1 MIFREECIIFV
12 ANFTFKNMSEYLKRI
27 ADQML
32 TDKLESS
39 GAVLIEGPK
48 YCGKTT
54 LAKQQAKSVLSMAD
68 PNTLSQNLAIA
79 RTNISRL
86 LAGETPR
93 LIDEWQIAPQFWDA
107 VRNEVDNREDD
118 GQFMLTGSAV
128 PGKARKDDSGNSI
141 GDEQIFHTG
150 TGRISRL
157 KLRTMSLWESG
168 DSTGDVSLGNLFVN
182 ADKIDGVS
190 HIDLDRLA
198 YLTCRGGWPKA
209 VLKKTVK
216 AALAQAF
223 NYFDSVVSN
232 DIKRV
237 DDIDRDEELAKR
249 IMRSYARNQGS
260 QATAGTIL
268 ADIRNNGDEQM
279 SDGTVYSYI
288 KALKEIFVI
297 EDSVA
302 WNPNLRS
309 KTAIRTS
316 DTRYFI
322 DPSIATAS
330 LGLGPNDLIND
341 METFG
346 LIFETLAVRDLRVYA
361 DALDGK
367 VYHYRDKN
375 NLECDAVV
383 HLRNGSYGLVEIKIG
398 GADLINAGAKSLKDL
413 SDKIDTTRM
422 KKPSFLMVLTG
433 IGDYAYKRPE
443 DSVLVVPVGC
453 LKD

>member
-1 MIFREECIIFV
+1 M
-12 ANFTFKNMSEYLKRI
+12 KEYKRRI

-39 GAVLIEGPK
+39 GAVLVEGPK

-54 LAKQQAKSVLSMAD
+54 LAKQQAGSILSMAD
-68 PNTLSQNLAIA
+68 PDTLSQNLALV

-86 LAGETPR
+86 LAGATPR

-107 VRNEVDNREDD
+107 VRNEVDKREDD
-118 GQFMLTGSAV
+118 GQFILTGSAV
-128 PGKARKDDSGNSI
+128 PPKPKKDSDGNLI
-141 GDEQIFHTG
+141 EEEQIHHSG

-157 KLRTMSLWESG
+157 KLRTMTLWESE
-168 DSTGDVSLGNLFVN
+168 DSTGMVSLGKLFEN
-182 ADKIDGVS
+182 ADSIDGES
-190 HIDLDRLA
+190 HIDLERLA
-198 YLTCRGGWPKA
+198 YLTCRGGWPRA
-209 VLKKTVK
+209 VLKKSEK

-223 NYFDSVVSN
+223 NYFDAVVGN

-237 DDIDRDEELAKR
+237 DDVDRDEELAKR
-249 IMRSYARNQGS
+249 IMRSYARNQAS
-260 QATAGTIL
+260 QATAGTVL
-268 ADIRNNGDEQM
+268 ADIKANGDEQM
-279 SDGTVYSYI
+279 SENTVYSYV

-322 DPSIATAS
+322 DPSIATAA
-330 LGLGPNDLIND
+330 LGMGPKDLIND
-341 METFG
+341 MEIFG

-361 DALDGK
+361 ESLDGK

-375 NLECDAVV
+375 NLEYDAVV
-383 HLRNGSYGLVEIKIG
+383 HLRNGSYGLIEIKIG
-398 GADLINAGAKSLKDL
+398 GTNLINGGATSLKLL
-413 SDKIDTTRM
+413 SDKIDTTKM

-443 DSVLVVPVGC
+443 DGVLVVPIGC
-453 LKD
+453 LKN

>member
-1 MIFREECIIFV
+1 M
-12 ANFTFKNMSEYLKRI
+12 EYKKRI
-27 ADQML
+27 ADQIL
-32 TDKLESS
+32 ADKLEAS

-54 LAKQQAKSVLSMAD
+54 LAKQQASSVLSMAD
-68 PNTLSQNLAIA
+68 PDTLSQNLALA
-79 RTNISRL
+79 KTNITRL
-86 LAGETPR
+86 LAGDTPR

-107 VRNEVDNREDD
+107 VRNEVDKREDD
-118 GQFMLTGSAV
+118 GQFILTGSAV
-128 PGKARKDDSGNSI
+128 PPKTKKDEEGNVI
-141 GDEQIFHTG
+141 EEEKIHHTG

-157 KLRTMSLWESG
+157 KLRTMTLWESEE
-168 DSTGDVSLGNLFVN
+168 STGTVSLGELFNNSESV
-182 ADKIDGVS
+182 DGES
-190 HIDLDRLA
+190 HINLERLA

-209 VLKKTVK
+209 VIKRSEK

-223 NYFDSVVSN
+223 DYYDSVVSN

-237 DDIDRDEELAKR
+237 DDVDRDEELTKR
-249 IMRSYARNQGS
+249 IMRSYARNQAS

-268 ADIRNNGDEQM
+268 ADIKNNGDESL
-279 SDGTVYSYI
+279 SDSTVYSYI

-297 EDSVA
+297 EDSIA

-316 DTRYFI
+316 NTRYFT
-322 DPSIATAS
+322 DPSIATAA

-341 METFG
+341 MNTFG

-361 DALDGK
+361 EALNGK

-383 HLRNGSYGLVEIKIG
+383 HLRNGSYGLIEIKIG
-398 GADLINAGAKSLKDL
+398 GADLINDGADSLKTL
-413 SDKIDTTRM
+413 SDKIDTTKM

-433 IGDYAYKRPE
+433 IGDYAYKRPK
-443 DSVLVVPVGC
+443 DGVLVVPIGC

>member
-1 MIFREECIIFV
+1 M
-12 ANFTFKNMSEYLKRI
+12 KEYKKRI

-32 TDKLESS
+32 ADQLEAS

-54 LAKQQAKSVLSMAD
+54 LAKQQAGSVLSMAD
-68 PNTLSQNLAIA
+68 PDTLSQNLALA

-86 LAGETPR
+86 LVGASPR

-107 VRNEVDNREDD
+107 VRNEVDKREDD
-118 GQFMLTGSAV
+118 GQFILTGSAV
-128 PGKARKDDSGNSI
+128 PPKPKKDAEGNLI
-141 GDEQIFHTG
+141 EEEQIHHSG

-157 KLRTMSLWESG
+157 KLRTMTLWESE
-168 DSTGDVSLGNLFVN
+168 DSTGMVSLGKLFEN
-182 ADKIDGVS
+182 ADSIDGES
-190 HIDLDRLA
+190 HIDLERLA

-209 VLKKTVK
+209 VLKKSEK

-223 NYFDSVVSN
+223 NYFDAVVSN

-237 DDIDRDEELAKR
+237 DDVERDEELAKR
-249 IMRSYARNQGS
+249 IMRSYARNQAS
-260 QATAGTIL
+260 QASAGTIL
-268 ADIRNNGDEQM
+268 ADIKTNGDEQM
-279 SDGTVYSYI
+279 SENTVYSYV

-322 DPSIATAS
+322 DPSIATAA
-330 LGLGPNDLIND
+330 LGMGPKDLIND

-361 DALDGK
+361 ESLDGK

-383 HLRNGSYGLVEIKIG
+383 HLRNGSYGLIEIKIG
-398 GADLINAGAKSLKDL
+398 GADLINGGAASLKSL
-413 SDKIDTTRM
+413 SDKIDTTKM

-443 DSVLVVPVGC
+443 DGVLVAPIGC

>member
-1 MIFREECIIFV
+1 M
-12 ANFTFKNMSEYLKRI
+12 EYKKRI

-32 TDKLESS
+32 AEKLESA

-54 LAKQQAKSVLSMAD
+54 LATQQAGSKLSMAD
-68 PNTLSQNLAIA
+68 PDTLSQNLALA

-86 LAGETPR
+86 LAGATPR
-93 LIDEWQIAPQFWDA
+93 LIDEWQIAPHFWDA
-107 VRNEVDNREDD
+107 VRNEVDKREDD
-118 GQFMLTGSAV
+118 GQFILTGSAV
-128 PGKARKDDSGNSI
+128 PPKPKKDENGNLI
-141 GDEQIFHTG
+141 EEEQIHHTG

-157 KLRTMSLWESG
+157 KLRTMTLWESE
-168 DSTGDVSLGNLFVN
+168 DSTGTVSLGELFEN
-182 ADKIDGVS
+182 AETIDGES

-198 YLTCRGGWPKA
+198 YLTCRGGWPKT
-209 VLKKTVK
+209 VLKKNTK
-216 AALAQAF
+216 AALSQAF
-223 NYFDSVVSN
+223 DYYDSVVSN

-237 DDIDRDEELAKR
+237 DDVDRDEELTMR
-249 IMRSYARNQGS
+249 IMRSYARNQAS

-268 ADIRNNGDEQM
+268 ADIKNYGDEQM
-279 SDGTVYSYI
+279 SENTIYNYI

-297 EDSVA
+297 EDSIA

-322 DPSIATAS
+322 DPSIATAA
-330 LGLGPNDLIND
+330 LGLGPKDLIND
-341 METFG
+341 MNTFG
-346 LIFETLAVRDLRVYA
+346 LIFETLAIRDLRVYA
-361 DALDGK
+361 ESLAGK

-383 HLRNGSYGLVEIKIG
+383 HLRNGSYGLSELKIG
-398 GADLINAGAKSLKDL
+398 GADLIKNGAESLKKL
-413 SDKIDTTRM
+413 SDKIDTTKM

-443 DSVLVVPVGC
+443 DGVLVIPIGC
-453 LKD
+453 LKN

>member
-107 VRNEVDNREDD
+107 VRNEVDNRDDD

-209 VLKKTVK
+209 VLKKTTK

>member
-1 MIFREECIIFV
+1 M
-12 ANFTFKNMSEYLKRI
+12 
-27 ADQML
+27 ADRL
-32 TDKLESS
+32 LAEKLEAF

-54 LAKQQAKSVLSMAD
+54 LASQQAGSILSMAD
-68 PNTLSQNLAIA
+68 TDTLGQNLALA

-107 VRNEVDNREDD
+107 VRNEVDKRNED

-128 PGKARKDDSGNSI
+128 PPKPKKDENGNI
-141 GDEQIFHTG
+141 IEEENIHHTG

-157 KLRTMSLWESG
+157 RLRTMSLWESE
-168 DSTGDVSLGNLFVN
+168 DSTGDVSLEELFINPDTV
-182 ADKIDGVS
+182 DGVS
-190 HIDLDRLA
+190 NIDLDRLA

-209 VLKKTVK
+209 VLKKSEK

-223 NYFDSVVSN
+223 DYYDSVVSN

-237 DDIDRDEELAKR
+237 DDIDRDEELTKR
-249 IMRSYARNQGS
+249 IMRSYARNQGT
-260 QATAGTIL
+260 QATVGTIL
-268 ADIRNNGDEQM
+268 ADIKSNGDERM
-279 SDGTVYSYI
+279 SDSTVYSYI

-297 EDSVA
+297 EDSIA

-322 DPSIATAS
+322 DPSIATAA
-330 LGLGPNDLIND
+330 LGMGPKDLIND

-346 LIFETLAVRDLRVYA
+346 FIFETLAIRDLRVYA

-375 NLECDAVV
+375 NLECDAVI
-383 HLRNGSYGLVEIKIG
+383 HLRNGSYGLVEVKIG
-398 GADLINAGAKSLKDL
+398 GTEPIREGAESLKTL
-413 SDKIDTTRM
+413 SSKIDSTRM
-422 KKPSFLMVLTG
+422 KTPSFMMVLTG
-433 IGDYAYKRPE
+433 IGKFAYKRPE
-443 DSVLVVPVGC
+443 DGVLVVPIGC
-453 LKD
+453 LKP

>member
-1 MIFREECIIFV
+1 M
-12 ANFTFKNMSEYLKRI
+12 KEYKKRI

-32 TDKLESS
+32 TDRLESS
-39 GAVLIEGPK
+39 GAVLVEGPK

-54 LAKQQAKSVLSMAD
+54 LAKQQAGSILSMAD
-68 PNTLSQNLAIA
+68 PDTLSQNLALA

-86 LAGETPR
+86 LAGTTPR
-93 LIDEWQIAPQFWDA
+93 LIDEWQIAPRFWDA
-107 VRNEVDNREDD
+107 VRNEVDKREDD
-118 GQFMLTGSAV
+118 GQFILTGSAV
-128 PGKARKDDSGNSI
+128 PPKPKKDSDGNLI
-141 GDEQIFHTG
+141 EEEQIHHSG
-150 TGRISRL
+150 TGRVSRL
-157 KLRTMSLWESG
+157 KLRTMTLWESE
-168 DSTGDVSLGNLFVN
+168 DSTGMVSLGKLFEN
-182 ADKIDGVS
+182 ADSIDGES
-190 HIDLDRLA
+190 HIDLERLA
-198 YLTCRGGWPKA
+198 YLACRGGWPRA
-209 VLKKTVK
+209 VLKKSEK

-223 NYFDSVVSN
+223 NYFDAVVGN

-237 DDIDRDEELAKR
+237 DDVDRDEELAKR
-249 IMRSYARNQGS
+249 IMRSYARNQAS
-260 QATAGTIL
+260 QATAGTVL
-268 ADIRNNGDEQM
+268 ADIKANGDEQM
-279 SDGTVYSYI
+279 SENTVYSYV

-322 DPSIATAS
+322 DPSIATAA
-330 LGLGPNDLIND
+330 LGMGPKDLIND

-361 DALDGK
+361 ESLDGK

-383 HLRNGSYGLVEIKIG
+383 HLRNGSYGLIEIKIG
-398 GADLINAGAKSLKDL
+398 GTNLINGGATSLKLL
-413 SDKIDTTRM
+413 SDKIDTTKM

-443 DSVLVVPVGC
+443 DGVLVVPIGC
-453 LKD
+453 LKN

>member
-1 MIFREECIIFV
+1 M
-12 ANFTFKNMSEYLKRI
+12 KYKKRI
-27 ADQML
+27 ADQIL
-32 TDKLESS
+32 ADKLESS

-54 LAKQQAKSVLSMAD
+54 LAKQQAGSVLSMAD
-68 PNTLSQNLAIA
+68 PDTLAQNLALV

-86 LAGETPR
+86 LVGKTPR

-107 VRNEVDNREDD
+107 IRNEVDNRDDD

-128 PGKARKDDSGNSI
+128 PPKPKKDENGNLI
-141 GDEQIFHTG
+141 EEEQIHHTG

-157 KLRTMSLWESG
+157 KLRTMTLWESE
-168 DSTGDVSLGNLFVN
+168 DSTGMVSLGELFKNSDYV
-182 ADKIDGVS
+182 DGES
-190 HIDLDRLA
+190 HIDLERLA

-209 VLKKTVK
+209 VLRKSEK

-223 NYFDSVVSN
+223 DYFDSVVST

-237 DDIDRDEELAKR
+237 DDVERDEEMAKR
-249 IMRSYARNQGS
+249 IMRSYARNQAS

-268 ADIRNNGDEQM
+268 ADIKNNGDELL
-279 SDGTVYSYI
+279 SDSTVYSYI

-316 DTRYFI
+316 DTRYFT
-322 DPSIATAS
+322 DPSIATAA

-341 METFG
+341 LNTFG

-361 DALDGK
+361 ESLNGK

-383 HLRNGSYGLVEIKIG
+383 HLRNGSYGLIEIKIG
-398 GADLINAGAKSLKDL
+398 GSELVNDGAESLKTL
-413 SDKIDTTRM
+413 SDKIDTTKM

-433 IGDYAYKRPE
+433 IGEYAYKRPE
-443 DSVLVVPVGC
+443 DGVLVVPIGC

>member
-1 MIFREECIIFV
+1 M
-12 ANFTFKNMSEYLKRI
+12 EYKKRI
-27 ADQML
+27 ADQIL
-32 TDKLESS
+32 TDKLDSS
-39 GAVLIEGPK
+39 GAVLVEGPK

-54 LAKQQAKSVLSMAD
+54 LAKQQAGSVLSMAD
-68 PNTLSQNLAIA
+68 PDTLSQNLALA
-79 RTNISRL
+79 KTNISRL
-86 LAGETPR
+86 LAGATPR

-107 VRNEVDNREDD
+107 VRNEVDKREDD
-118 GQFMLTGSAV
+118 GQFILTGSAV
-128 PGKARKDDSGNSI
+128 PPKPKKDENGKLI
-141 GDEQIFHTG
+141 EEEQIHHTG

-157 KLRTMSLWESG
+157 LLRTMTLWESE
-168 DSTGDVSLGNLFVN
+168 DSTGMVSLGKLFEN
-182 ADKIDGVS
+182 AEKIDGVS

-209 VLKKTVK
+209 VLKRSEK

-223 NYFDSVVSN
+223 NYYDSVVSN

-237 DDIDRDEELAKR
+237 DDVDRDEELAKR
-249 IMRSYARNQGS
+249 IMRSYARNQAS

-268 ADIRNNGDEQM
+268 ADIKANGDEQM
-279 SDGTVYSYI
+279 SENTVYDYI

-322 DPSIATAS
+322 DPSIATAA
-330 LGLGPNDLIND
+330 LGLGPKDLIND

-361 DALDGK
+361 EALDGK

-375 NLECDAVV
+375 KLECDAVV
-383 HLRNGSYGLVEIKIG
+383 HLRNGSYGLIEIKIG
-398 GADLINAGAKSLKDL
+398 GTELIKDGAASLKTL
-413 SDKIDTTRM
+413 ADKIDTTKM
-422 KKPSFLMVLTG
+422 KNPSFLMVLTG
-433 IGDYAYKRPE
+433 IGNYAYKRPE
-443 DSVLVVPVGC
+443 DGVLVVPIGC
-453 LKD
+453 LKP

>member
-1 MIFREECIIFV
+1 M
-12 ANFTFKNMSEYLKRI
+12 KYKKRI
-27 ADQML
+27 ADQIL
-32 TDKLESS
+32 ADKLESS

-54 LAKQQAKSVLSMAD
+54 LAKQQAGSVLSMAD
-68 PNTLSQNLAIA
+68 PDTLAQNLALA

-86 LAGETPR
+86 LVGKTPR

-107 VRNEVDNREDD
+107 IRNEVDNRDDD

-128 PGKARKDDSGNSI
+128 PPKPKKDENGNLI
-141 GDEQIFHTG
+141 EEEQIHHTG

-157 KLRTMSLWESG
+157 KLRTMTLWESE
-168 DSTGDVSLGNLFVN
+168 DSTGMVSLGELFKNSDYV
-182 ADKIDGVS
+182 DGES
-190 HIDLDRLA
+190 HIDLERLA

-209 VLKKTVK
+209 VLRKSEK

-223 NYFDSVVSN
+223 DYYDSVVST

-237 DDIDRDEELAKR
+237 DDVERDEEMAKR
-249 IMRSYARNQGS
+249 IMRSYARNQAS

-268 ADIRNNGDEQM
+268 ADIKNNGDELL
-279 SDGTVYSYI
+279 SDSTVYSYI

-316 DTRYFI
+316 DTRYFT
-322 DPSIATAS
+322 DPSIATAA

-341 METFG
+341 LNTFG

-361 DALDGK
+361 ESLNGK

-383 HLRNGSYGLVEIKIG
+383 HLRNGSYGLIEIKIG
-398 GADLINAGAKSLKDL
+398 GSELVNDGAESLKTL
-413 SDKIDTTRM
+413 SDKIDTTKM

-433 IGDYAYKRPE
+433 IGEYAYKRPE
-443 DSVLVVPVGC
+443 DGVLVVPIGC

>member
-1 MIFREECIIFV
+1 M
-12 ANFTFKNMSEYLKRI
+12 KEYKRRI

-39 GAVLIEGPK
+39 GAVLVEGPK

-54 LAKQQAKSVLSMAD
+54 LAKQQAGSILSMAD
-68 PNTLSQNLAIA
+68 PDTLSQNLALV

-86 LAGETPR
+86 LAGATPR

-107 VRNEVDNREDD
+107 VRNEVDKREDD
-118 GQFMLTGSAV
+118 GQFILTGSAV
-128 PGKARKDDSGNSI
+128 PPKPKKDSDGNLI
-141 GDEQIFHTG
+141 EEEQIHHSG

-157 KLRTMSLWESG
+157 KLRTMTLWESE
-168 DSTGDVSLGNLFVN
+168 DSTGMVSLGKLFEN
-182 ADKIDGVS
+182 ADSIDGES
-190 HIDLDRLA
+190 HIDLERLA
-198 YLTCRGGWPKA
+198 YLTCRGGWPRA
-209 VLKKTVK
+209 VLKKSEK

-223 NYFDSVVSN
+223 NYFDAVVGN

-237 DDIDRDEELAKR
+237 DDVDRDEELAKR
-249 IMRSYARNQGS
+249 IMRSYARNQAS

-268 ADIRNNGDEQM
+268 ADIKANGDEQM
-279 SDGTVYSYI
+279 SENTVYSYV

-322 DPSIATAS
+322 DPSIATAA
-330 LGLGPNDLIND
+330 LGMGPKDLIND
-341 METFG
+341 MGTFG

-361 DALDGK
+361 ESLDGK

-383 HLRNGSYGLVEIKIG
+383 HLRNGSYGLIEIKIG
-398 GADLINAGAKSLKDL
+398 GTNLINGGATSLKLL
-413 SDKIDTTRM
+413 SDKIDTTKM
-422 KKPSFLMVLTG
+422 KMPSFLMVLTG

-443 DSVLVVPVGC
+443 DGVLVVPIGC
-453 LKD
+453 LKN

>member
-1 MIFREECIIFV
+1 M
-12 ANFTFKNMSEYLKRI
+12 
-27 ADQML
+27 ADRL
-32 TDKLESS
+32 LAEKLEAF

-54 LAKQQAKSVLSMAD
+54 LASQQARSILSMAD
-68 PNTLSQNLAIA
+68 TDTLGQNLALA

-107 VRNEVDNREDD
+107 VRNEVDKRNED

-128 PGKARKDDSGNSI
+128 PPKPKKDESGNI
-141 GDEQIFHTG
+141 IEEENIHHTG

-157 KLRTMSLWESG
+157 RLRTMSLWESE
-168 DSTGDVSLGNLFVN
+168 DSTGDVSLEELFINPDTV
-182 ADKIDGVS
+182 DGVS
-190 HIDLDRLA
+190 DIDLDRLA

-209 VLKKTVK
+209 VLKKSEK

-223 NYFDSVVSN
+223 DYYDSVVSN

-237 DDIDRDEELAKR
+237 DDIDRDEELTKR
-249 IMRSYARNQGS
+249 IMRSYARNQGT
-260 QATAGTIL
+260 QATVGTIL
-268 ADIRNNGDEQM
+268 ADIKSNGDERM
-279 SDGTVYSYI
+279 SDSTVYSYI

-297 EDSVA
+297 EDSIA

-322 DPSIATAS
+322 DPSIATAA
-330 LGLGPNDLIND
+330 LGMGPKDLIND

-346 LIFETLAVRDLRVYA
+346 FIFETLAIRDLRVYA

-375 NLECDAVV
+375 NLECDAVI
-383 HLRNGSYGLVEIKIG
+383 HLRNGSYGLVEVKIG
-398 GADLINAGAKSLKDL
+398 GTEPIREGAESLKTL
-413 SDKIDTTRM
+413 SSKIDSTRM
-422 KKPSFLMVLTG
+422 KTPSFMMVLTG
-433 IGDYAYKRPE
+433 IGNFAYKRPE
-443 DSVLVVPVGC
+443 DGVLVVPIGC
-453 LKD
+453 LKP

>member
-1 MIFREECIIFV
+1 M
-12 ANFTFKNMSEYLKRI
+12 EYKKRI
-27 ADQML
+27 ADQIL
-32 TDKLESS
+32 TDKLDSS
-39 GAVLIEGPK
+39 GAVLVEGPK
-48 YCGKTT
+48 FCGKTT
-54 LAKQQAKSVLSMAD
+54 LAKQQAGSVLSMAD
-68 PNTLSQNLAIA
+68 PDTLSQNLALA
-79 RTNISRL
+79 KTNISRL
-86 LAGETPR
+86 LAGATPR

-107 VRNEVDNREDD
+107 VRNEVDKREDD
-118 GQFMLTGSAV
+118 GQFILTGSAV
-128 PGKARKDDSGNSI
+128 PPKAKKDENGKLIEED
-141 GDEQIFHTG
+141 QIHHTG

-157 KLRTMSLWESG
+157 KLRTMTLWESE
-168 DSTGDVSLGNLFVN
+168 DSTGTVSLGKLFEN
-182 ADKIDGVS
+182 AEKIDGVS

-209 VLKKTVK
+209 VLKKSEK

-223 NYFDSVVSN
+223 NYYDSVVSN

-237 DDIDRDEELAKR
+237 DDVDRDEELAKR
-249 IMRSYARNQGS
+249 IMRSYARNQAS

-268 ADIRNNGDEQM
+268 ADIKANGDEQM
-279 SDGTVYSYI
+279 SENTVYDYI

-322 DPSIATAS
+322 DPSIATAA
-330 LGLGPNDLIND
+330 LGLGPKDLIND

-361 DALDGK
+361 EALDGK

-375 NLECDAVV
+375 KLECDAVV
-383 HLRNGSYGLVEIKIG
+383 HLRNGSYGLIEVKIG
-398 GADLINAGAKSLKDL
+398 GAELIKEGAASLKTL
-413 SDKIDTTRM
+413 ADKIDTTKM

-443 DSVLVVPVGC
+443 DGVLVVPIGC

>member
-1 MIFREECIIFV
+1 M
-12 ANFTFKNMSEYLKRI
+12 EYKKRI
-27 ADQML
+27 ADQIL
-32 TDKLESS
+32 TDKLDSS
-39 GAVLIEGPK
+39 GAVLVEGPK
-48 YCGKTT
+48 FCGKTT
-54 LAKQQAKSVLSMAD
+54 LAKQQAGSVLSMAD
-68 PNTLSQNLAIA
+68 PDTLSQNLALSK
-79 RTNISRL
+79 TNISRL
-86 LAGETPR
+86 LAGVTPR

-107 VRNEVDNREDD
+107 VRNEVDKREDD
-118 GQFMLTGSAV
+118 GQFILTGSAV
-128 PGKARKDDSGNSI
+128 PPKPKKDENGKLI
-141 GDEQIFHTG
+141 EEEQIHHTG

-157 KLRTMSLWESG
+157 KLRTMTLWESE
-168 DSTGDVSLGNLFVN
+168 DSTGMVSLGKLFEN
-182 ADKIDGVS
+182 TEKIDGES

-209 VLKKTVK
+209 VLKKSEK

-223 NYFDSVVSN
+223 NYYDSVVSN

-237 DDIDRDEELAKR
+237 DDVDRDEELAKR
-249 IMRSYARNQGS
+249 IMRSYARNQAS

-268 ADIRNNGDEQM
+268 ADIKANGDEQM
-279 SDGTVYSYI
+279 SENTVYDYI

-330 LGLGPNDLIND
+330 LGLGPKDLIND

-361 DALDGK
+361 EALDGK

-375 NLECDAVV
+375 KLECDAVV
-383 HLRNGSYGLVEIKIG
+383 HLRNGSYGLIEIKIG
-398 GADLINAGAKSLKDL
+398 GAELIKDGAASLKTL
-413 SDKIDTTRM
+413 ADKIDTTKM

-433 IGDYAYKRPE
+433 IGEYAYKRPE
-443 DSVLVVPVGC
+443 DGVLVVPIGC

>member
-1 MIFREECIIFV
+1 ME
-12 ANFTFKNMSEYLKRI
+12 NKYKKRI

-32 TDKLESS
+32 ADQLDAS
-39 GAVLIEGPK
+39 GAVLVEGPK
-48 YCGKTT
+48 FCGKTT
-54 LAKQQAKSVLSMAD
+54 LAKQQAGSVLSMAD
-68 PNTLSQNLAIA
+68 PDTLNQNLALA
-79 RTNISRL
+79 KTNISRL
-86 LAGETPR
+86 LAGDTPR

-107 VRNEVDNREDD
+107 VRNEVDKRQED
-118 GQFMLTGSAV
+118 GQFILTGSAV
-128 PGKARKDDSGNSI
+128 PPKPKKNGNPI
-141 GDEQIFHTG
+141 EAEQIHHTG
-150 TGRISRL
+150 TGRIARL
-157 KLRTMSLWESG
+157 KLRTMTLWESE
-168 DSTGDVSLGNLFVN
+168 DSTGMVSLGNLFEN
-182 ADKIDGVS
+182 PEKIDGES

-209 VLKKTVK
+209 VLKRSEK

-223 NYFDSVVSN
+223 NYYDSVVSN

-237 DDIDRDEELAKR
+237 DDVERDEELAKR
-249 IMRSYARNQGS
+249 IMRSYARNQAS

-268 ADIRNNGDEQM
+268 ADIKNNGDEQM
-279 SDGTVYSYI
+279 SENTVYNYV

-297 EDSVA
+297 EDSIA

-322 DPSIATAS
+322 DPSIATAA
-330 LGLGPNDLIND
+330 LGLGPKDLIND
-341 METFG
+341 MNTFG

-361 DALDGK
+361 ESLGGK

-383 HLRNGSYGLVEIKIG
+383 HLRNGSYGLIEIKIG
-398 GADLINAGAKSLKDL
+398 GADLIEGGADSLKTL
-413 SDKIDTTRM
+413 SDKIDMTKM

-433 IGDYAYKRPE
+433 IGDYAYKRPK
-443 DSVLVVPVGC
+443 DGVLVVPIGC
-453 LKD
+453 LKP

>member
-1 MIFREECIIFV
+1 M
-12 ANFTFKNMSEYLKRI
+12 KYKKRI
-27 ADQML
+27 ADQIL
-32 TDKLESS
+32 ADKLESS

-54 LAKQQAKSVLSMAD
+54 LAKQQAGSVLSMAD
-68 PNTLSQNLAIA
+68 PDTLAQNLALA

-86 LAGETPR
+86 LVGKTPR

-107 VRNEVDNREDD
+107 VRNEVDNRDDD

-128 PGKARKDDSGNSI
+128 PPKPKKDENGNLI
-141 GDEQIFHTG
+141 EEEQIHHTG

-157 KLRTMSLWESG
+157 KLRTMTLWESE
-168 DSTGDVSLGNLFVN
+168 DSTGMVSLGELFKNSDYV
-182 ADKIDGVS
+182 DGES
-190 HIDLDRLA
+190 HIDLERLA

-209 VLKKTVK
+209 VLRKSEK

-223 NYFDSVVSN
+223 DYFDSVVST

-237 DDIDRDEELAKR
+237 DDVERDEEMAKR
-249 IMRSYARNQGS
+249 IMRSYARNQAS

-268 ADIRNNGDEQM
+268 ADIKNNGDELL
-279 SDGTVYSYI
+279 SDSTVYSYI

-316 DTRYFI
+316 DTRYFT
-322 DPSIATAS
+322 DPSIATAA

-341 METFG
+341 LNTLG

-361 DALDGK
+361 ESLNGK

-383 HLRNGSYGLVEIKIG
+383 HLRNGSYGLIEIKLG
-398 GADLINAGAKSLKDL
+398 GADLINDGAESLKTL
-413 SDKIDTTRM
+413 SDKIDTTKM

-433 IGDYAYKRPE
+433 IGDYAYKRPK
-443 DSVLVVPVGC
+443 DGVLVVPIGC
-453 LKD
+453 LRD

>member
-107 VRNEVDNREDD
+107 VRNEVDNRYDD

-209 VLKKTVK
+209 VLKKTTK

-361 DALDGK
+361 DALDGM

-443 DSVLVVPVGC
+443 DGVLVVPVGC

>member
-1 MIFREECIIFV
+1 ME
-12 ANFTFKNMSEYLKRI
+12 NKYKKRI

-32 TDKLESS
+32 ADQLEAS
-39 GAVLIEGPK
+39 GAVLVEGPK
-48 YCGKTT
+48 FCGKTT
-54 LAKQQAKSVLSMAD
+54 LAKQQAGSVLSMAD
-68 PNTLSQNLAIA
+68 PDTLNQNLALA
-79 RTNISRL
+79 KTNISRL
-86 LAGETPR
+86 LAGDTPR
-93 LIDEWQIAPQFWDA
+93 LIDEWQIAPKFWDA
-107 VRNEVDNREDD
+107 VRNEVDKRQED
-118 GQFMLTGSAV
+118 GQFILTGSAV
-128 PGKARKDDSGNSI
+128 PPKPKKNGNPI
-141 GDEQIFHTG
+141 EAEQIHHTG
-150 TGRISRL
+150 TGRIARL
-157 KLRTMSLWESG
+157 KLRTMTLWESE
-168 DSTGDVSLGNLFVN
+168 DSTGMVSLGNLFEN
-182 ADKIDGVS
+182 PEKIDGES

-209 VLKKTVK
+209 VLKRSEK

-223 NYFDSVVSN
+223 NYYDSVVSN

-237 DDIDRDEELAKR
+237 DDVERDEELAKR
-249 IMRSYARNQGS
+249 IMRSYARNQAS

-268 ADIRNNGDEQM
+268 ADVKNNGDEQM
-279 SDGTVYSYI
+279 SENTVYNYV

-297 EDSVA
+297 EDSIA

-322 DPSIATAS
+322 DPSIATAA
-330 LGLGPNDLIND
+330 LGLGPKDLIND
-341 METFG
+341 MNTFG

-361 DALDGK
+361 ESLGGK

-383 HLRNGSYGLVEIKIG
+383 HLRNGSYGLIEIKIG
-398 GADLINAGAKSLKDL
+398 GADLIEGGADSLKTL
-413 SDKIDTTRM
+413 SDKIDTTKM

-443 DSVLVVPVGC
+443 DGVLVVPIGC
-453 LKD
+453 LKP

>member
-1 MIFREECIIFV
+1 MNGYKNRV
-12 ANFTFKNMSEYLKRI
+12 ADRLLAE
-27 ADQML
+27 
-32 TDKLESS
+32 KLEAF

-54 LAKQQAKSVLSMAD
+54 LASQQAGSILSMAD
-68 PNTLSQNLAIA
+68 TDTLGQNLALA

-93 LIDEWQIAPQFWDA
+93 LSDEWQIAPQFWDA
-107 VRNEVDNREDD
+107 VRNEVDKRNED

-128 PGKARKDDSGNSI
+128 PPKPKKDENGNI
-141 GDEQIFHTG
+141 IEEENIHHTG

-157 KLRTMSLWESG
+157 RLRTMSLWESE
-168 DSTGDVSLGNLFVN
+168 DSTGDVSLEELFINPDTV
-182 ADKIDGVS
+182 DGVS
-190 HIDLDRLA
+190 DIDLDRLA

-209 VLKKTVK
+209 VLKKSEK

-223 NYFDSVVSN
+223 DYYDSVVSN

-237 DDIDRDEELAKR
+237 DDIDRDEELTKR
-249 IMRSYARNQGS
+249 IMRSYARNQGT
-260 QATAGTIL
+260 QATVGTIL
-268 ADIRNNGDEQM
+268 ADIKSNGDERM
-279 SDGTVYSYI
+279 SDSTVYSYI

-297 EDSVA
+297 EDSIA

-322 DPSIATAS
+322 DPSIATAA
-330 LGLGPNDLIND
+330 LGMGPKDLIND

-346 LIFETLAVRDLRVYA
+346 FIFETLAIRDLRVYA

-375 NLECDAVV
+375 NLECDAVI
-383 HLRNGSYGLVEIKIG
+383 HLRNGSYGLVEVKIG
-398 GADLINAGAKSLKDL
+398 GAELIKEGAESLKTL
-413 SDKIDTTRM
+413 SSKIDSTRM
-422 KKPSFLMVLTG
+422 KTPSFMMVLTG
-433 IGDYAYKRPE
+433 IGNFAYKRPE
-443 DSVLVVPVGC
+443 DGVLVVPIGC
-453 LKD
+453 LKP

>member
-1 MIFREECIIFV
+1 M
-12 ANFTFKNMSEYLKRI
+12 EYKKRI

-32 TDKLESS
+32 ADQLEAS
-39 GAVLIEGPK
+39 GAVLVEGPK

-54 LAKQQAKSVLSMAD
+54 LAKQQAGSVLSMAD
-68 PNTLSQNLAIA
+68 PDTLGQNLALA
-79 RTNISRL
+79 KTNISRL
-86 LAGETPR
+86 LAGNTPR

-107 VRNEVDNREDD
+107 VRNEVDKREDD
-118 GQFMLTGSAV
+118 GQFILTGSAV
-128 PGKARKDDSGNSI
+128 PPKPKKDEKGNLI
-141 GDEQIFHTG
+141 EEEKIHHTG
-150 TGRISRL
+150 TGRMSRL
-157 KLRTMSLWESG
+157 KLRTMTLWESE
-168 DSTGDVSLGNLFVN
+168 DSTGTVSLGQLFENSEEV
-182 ADKIDGVS
+182 DGES
-190 HIDLDRLA
+190 HINLDRLA

-209 VLKKTVK
+209 VLKKSEK

-223 NYFDSVVSN
+223 NYYDSVVSN

-237 DDIDRDEELAKR
+237 DDVERDEELAKR
-249 IMRSYARNQGS
+249 IMRSYARNQAS

-268 ADIRNNGDEQM
+268 ADIKANGDDQM
-279 SDGTVYSYI
+279 SENTVYSYL
-288 KALKEIFVI
+288 KALREIFVI
-297 EDSVA
+297 EDSIA

-322 DPSIATAS
+322 DPSIATAA
-330 LGLGPNDLIND
+330 LGLGPKDLIND

-361 DALDGK
+361 ESLDGK

-398 GADLINAGAKSLKDL
+398 GASLIKDGAESLKML

-422 KKPSFLMVLTG
+422 KKPSFLMVMTG

-443 DSVLVVPVGC
+443 DGVLVVPIGC
-453 LKD
+453 LRN

>member
-1 MIFREECIIFV
+1 MCIFAPE
-12 ANFTFKNMSEYLKRI
+12 NNKTMKEYKHRI
-27 ADQML
+27 ADVL
-32 TDKLESS
+32 LRKKLEGI

-48 YCGKTT
+48 WCGKTT
-54 LAKQQAKSVLSMAD
+54 TAEQQAKSVVYMD
-68 PNTLSQNLAIA
+68 DIEEGTNWQELASI
-79 RTNISRL
+79 NPKGVL
-86 LAGETPR
+86 KGDTPR
-93 LIDEWQIAPQFWDA
+93 LIDEWQTAPRIWDA
-107 VRNEVDNREDD
+107 VRFEVDHRGED
-118 GQFMLTGSAV
+118 GQFILTGSAV
-128 PGKARKDDSGNSI
+128 PIENDKMKHS
-141 GDEQIFHTG
+141 G
-150 TGRISRL
+150 TGRIAWLTMRP
-157 KLRTMSLWESG
+157 MSLWESG
-168 DSTGDVSLGNLFVN
+168 ESNGSISLKELFN
-182 ADKIDGVS
+182 SPKQIFAENSRALEDI
-190 HIDLDRLA
+190 A

-443 DSVLVVPVGC
+443 DGVLVVPVGC

>member
-1 MIFREECIIFV
+1 M
-12 ANFTFKNMSEYLKRI
+12 
-27 ADQML
+27 ADRL
-32 TDKLESS
+32 LAEKLEAF

-54 LAKQQAKSVLSMAD
+54 LATQQARSILSMAD
-68 PNTLSQNLAIA
+68 TDTLGQNLALA

-107 VRNEVDNREDD
+107 VRNEVDKRNED

-128 PGKARKDDSGNSI
+128 PPKPKKDESGNI
-141 GDEQIFHTG
+141 IEEENIHHTG

-157 KLRTMSLWESG
+157 RLRTMSLWESE
-168 DSTGDVSLGNLFVN
+168 DSTGDVSLEELFINPDTV
-182 ADKIDGVS
+182 DGVS
-190 HIDLDRLA
+190 DIDLDRLA

-209 VLKKTVK
+209 VLKKSEK

-223 NYFDSVVSN
+223 DYYDSVVSN

-237 DDIDRDEELAKR
+237 DDIDRDEELTKR
-249 IMRSYARNQGS
+249 IMRSYARNQGT
-260 QATAGTIL
+260 QATVGTIL
-268 ADIRNNGDEQM
+268 ADIKSNGDERM
-279 SDGTVYSYI
+279 SDSTVYSYI

-297 EDSVA
+297 EDSIA

-322 DPSIATAS
+322 DPSIATAA
-330 LGLGPNDLIND
+330 LGMGPKDLIND

-346 LIFETLAVRDLRVYA
+346 FIFETLAIRDLRVYA

-375 NLECDAVV
+375 NLECDAVI
-383 HLRNGSYGLVEIKIG
+383 HLRNGSYGLVEVKIG
-398 GADLINAGAKSLKDL
+398 GTEPIREGAESLKTL
-413 SDKIDTTRM
+413 SSKIDSTRM
-422 KKPSFLMVLTG
+422 KTPSFMMVLTG
-433 IGDYAYKRPE
+433 IGNFAYKRPE
-443 DSVLVVPVGC
+443 DGVLVVPIGC
-453 LKD
+453 LRP

>member
-1 MIFREECIIFV
+1 M
-12 ANFTFKNMSEYLKRI
+12 EYKKRI
-27 ADQML
+27 ADQIL
-32 TDKLESS
+32 TDKLETS
-39 GAVLIEGPK
+39 GAVLVEGPK

-54 LAKQQAKSVLSMAD
+54 LAAQQAGSILSMAD
-68 PNTLSQNLAIA
+68 PDTLSQNLALA

-86 LAGETPR
+86 LIGDTPR

-107 VRNEVDNREDD
+107 VRNEVDKRQED
-118 GQFMLTGSAV
+118 GQFILTGSTV
-128 PGKARKDDSGNSI
+128 PPKPKKDVNGKLI
-141 GDEQIFHTG
+141 EEEQIHHTG

-157 KLRTMSLWESG
+157 KLRTMTLWESE
-168 DSTGDVSLGNLFVN
+168 DSTGMVSLEGLFEN
-182 ADKIDGVS
+182 AETIDGES

-209 VLKKTVK
+209 TLKKSVK

-223 NYFDSVVSN
+223 DYYDSVVSN

-237 DDIDRDEELAKR
+237 DDVDRDEELTKR
-249 IMRSYARNQGS
+249 IMRSYARNQAS

-268 ADIRNNGDEQM
+268 ADIKNNGDDQM
-279 SDGTVYSYI
+279 SENTVYNYI

-322 DPSIATAS
+322 DPSIATAA
-330 LGLGPNDLIND
+330 LGLGPKDLIND
-341 METFG
+341 MNTFG
-346 LIFETLAVRDLRVYA
+346 LIFETLAIRDLRVYA
-361 DALDGK
+361 ESIDGK

-383 HLRNGSYGLVEIKIG
+383 HLRNGYYGLIEIKIG
-398 GADLINAGAKSLKDL
+398 GANLINEGANSLKTL
-413 SDKIDTTRM
+413 SDKIDTTKM

-443 DSVLVVPVGC
+443 DGVLVVPIGC
-453 LKD
+453 LKN

>member
-1 MIFREECIIFV
+1 M
-12 ANFTFKNMSEYLKRI
+12 
-27 ADQML
+27 ADRL
-32 TDKLESS
+32 LAEKLEAF

-54 LAKQQAKSVLSMAD
+54 LATQQARSILSMAD
-68 PNTLSQNLAIA
+68 TDTLGQNLALA

-107 VRNEVDNREDD
+107 VRNEVDKRNED

-128 PGKARKDDSGNSI
+128 PPKPKKEESGNI
-141 GDEQIFHTG
+141 IEEENIHHTG

-157 KLRTMSLWESG
+157 RLRTMSLWESE
-168 DSTGDVSLGNLFVN
+168 DSTGDVSLEELFINPDTV
-182 ADKIDGVS
+182 DGVS
-190 HIDLDRLA
+190 DIDLDRLA

-209 VLKKTVK
+209 VLKKSEK

-223 NYFDSVVSN
+223 DYYDSVVSN

-237 DDIDRDEELAKR
+237 DDIDRDEELTKR
-249 IMRSYARNQGS
+249 IMRSYARNQGT
-260 QATAGTIL
+260 QATVGTIL
-268 ADIRNNGDEQM
+268 ADIKSNGDERM
-279 SDGTVYSYI
+279 SDSTVYSYI

-297 EDSVA
+297 EDSIA

-322 DPSIATAS
+322 DPSIATAA
-330 LGLGPNDLIND
+330 LGMGPKDLIND

-346 LIFETLAVRDLRVYA
+346 FIFETLAIRDLRVYA

-375 NLECDAVV
+375 NLECDAVI
-383 HLRNGSYGLVEIKIG
+383 HLRNGSYGLVEVKIG
-398 GADLINAGAKSLKDL
+398 GTEPIREGAESLKTL
-413 SDKIDTTRM
+413 SSKIDSTRM
-422 KKPSFLMVLTG
+422 KTPSFMMVLTG
-433 IGDYAYKRPE
+433 IGNFAYKRPE
-443 DSVLVVPVGC
+443 DGVLVVPIGC
-453 LKD
+453 LKP

>member
-1 MIFREECIIFV
+1 M
-12 ANFTFKNMSEYLKRI
+12 KEYKRRI

-39 GAVLIEGPK
+39 GAVLVEGPK

-54 LAKQQAKSVLSMAD
+54 LAKQQAGSILSMAD
-68 PNTLSQNLAIA
+68 PDTLSQNLALV

-86 LAGETPR
+86 LAGATPR

-107 VRNEVDNREDD
+107 VRNEVDKREDD
-118 GQFMLTGSAV
+118 GQFILTGSAV
-128 PGKARKDDSGNSI
+128 PPKPKKDSDGNLI
-141 GDEQIFHTG
+141 EEEQIHHSG

-157 KLRTMSLWESG
+157 KLRTMTLWESE
-168 DSTGDVSLGNLFVN
+168 DSTGMVSLGKLFEN
-182 ADKIDGVS
+182 ADSIDGES
-190 HIDLDRLA
+190 HIDLERLA
-198 YLTCRGGWPKA
+198 YLTCRGGWPRA
-209 VLKKTVK
+209 VLKKSEK

-223 NYFDSVVSN
+223 NYFDAVVGN

-237 DDIDRDEELAKR
+237 DDVDRDEELAKR
-249 IMRSYARNQGS
+249 IMRSYARNQAS
-260 QATAGTIL
+260 QATAGTVL
-268 ADIRNNGDEQM
+268 ADIKANGDGQM
-279 SDGTVYSYI
+279 SENTVYSYV

-322 DPSIATAS
+322 DPSIATAA
-330 LGLGPNDLIND
+330 LGMGPKDLIND

-361 DALDGK
+361 ESLDGK

-383 HLRNGSYGLVEIKIG
+383 HLRNGSYGLIEIKIG
-398 GADLINAGAKSLKDL
+398 GTNLINGGATSLKLL
-413 SDKIDTTRM
+413 SDKIDTTKM
-422 KKPSFLMVLTG
+422 KMPSFLMVLTG

-443 DSVLVVPVGC
+443 DGVLVVPIGC
-453 LKD
+453 LKN

>member
-1 MIFREECIIFV
+1 M
-12 ANFTFKNMSEYLKRI
+12 EYKKRI
-27 ADQML
+27 ADQIL
-32 TDKLESS
+32 TDKLDSS
-39 GAVLIEGPK
+39 GAVLVEGPK
-48 YCGKTT
+48 FCGKTT
-54 LAKQQAKSVLSMAD
+54 LAKQQAGSVLSMAD
-68 PNTLSQNLAIA
+68 PDTLSQNLALSK
-79 RTNISRL
+79 TNISRL
-86 LAGETPR
+86 LAGVTPR

-107 VRNEVDNREDD
+107 VRNEVDKREDD
-118 GQFMLTGSAV
+118 GQFILTGSAV
-128 PGKARKDDSGNSI
+128 PPKPKQDENGKLI
-141 GDEQIFHTG
+141 EEEQIHHTG

-157 KLRTMSLWESG
+157 KLRTMTLWESE
-168 DSTGDVSLGNLFVN
+168 DSTGMVSLGKLFEN
-182 ADKIDGVS
+182 REKIDVES
-190 HIDLDRLA
+190 HSDLDRLA

-209 VLKKTVK
+209 VLKKSEK

-223 NYFDSVVSN
+223 NYYDSVVSN

-237 DDIDRDEELAKR
+237 DDVDRDEELAKR
-249 IMRSYARNQGS
+249 IMRSYARNQAS

-268 ADIRNNGDEQM
+268 ADIKANGDEQM
-279 SDGTVYSYI
+279 SENTVYDYI

-330 LGLGPNDLIND
+330 LGLGPKDLIND

-361 DALDGK
+361 EALDGK

-375 NLECDAVV
+375 KLECDAVV
-383 HLRNGSYGLVEIKIG
+383 HLRNGSYGLIEIKIG
-398 GADLINAGAKSLKDL
+398 GAELIKDGAANLKTL
-413 SDKIDTTRM
+413 ADKIDTTKM

-433 IGDYAYKRPE
+433 IGEYAYKRPE
-443 DSVLVVPVGC
+443 DGVLVVPIGC

>member
-1 MIFREECIIFV
+1 MNGYKNRV
-12 ANFTFKNMSEYLKRI
+12 ADRLLAE
-27 ADQML
+27 
-32 TDKLESS
+32 KLEAF

-54 LAKQQAKSVLSMAD
+54 LATQQARSILSMAD
-68 PNTLSQNLAIA
+68 TDTLGQNLALA

-107 VRNEVDNREDD
+107 VRNEVDKRNED

-128 PGKARKDDSGNSI
+128 PPKPKKDENGNI
-141 GDEQIFHTG
+141 IEEENIHHTG

-157 KLRTMSLWESG
+157 RLRTMSLWESE
-168 DSTGDVSLGNLFVN
+168 DSTGDVSLEELFINPDTV
-182 ADKIDGVS
+182 DGVS
-190 HIDLDRLA
+190 DIDLDRLA

-209 VLKKTVK
+209 VLKKSEK

-223 NYFDSVVSN
+223 DYYDSVVSN

-237 DDIDRDEELAKR
+237 DDIDRDEELTKR
-249 IMRSYARNQGS
+249 IMRSYARNQGT
-260 QATAGTIL
+260 QATVGTIL
-268 ADIRNNGDEQM
+268 ADIKSNGDERM
-279 SDGTVYSYI
+279 SDSTVYSYI

-297 EDSVA
+297 EDSIA

-322 DPSIATAS
+322 DPSIATAA
-330 LGLGPNDLIND
+330 LGMGPKDLIND

-346 LIFETLAVRDLRVYA
+346 FIFETLAIRDLRVYA

-375 NLECDAVV
+375 NLECDAVI
-383 HLRNGSYGLVEIKIG
+383 HLRNGSYGLVEVKIG
-398 GADLINAGAKSLKDL
+398 GTEPIREGAESLKTL
-413 SDKIDTTRM
+413 SSKIDSTRM
-422 KKPSFLMVLTG
+422 KTPSFMMVLTG
-433 IGDYAYKRPE
+433 IGNFAYKRPE
-443 DSVLVVPVGC
+443 DGVLVVPIGC
-453 LKD
+453 LRP

>member
-1 MIFREECIIFV
+1 M
-12 ANFTFKNMSEYLKRI
+12 KEYKKRI

-39 GAVLIEGPK
+39 GAVLVEGPK

-54 LAKQQAKSVLSMAD
+54 LAKQQAGSILSMAD
-68 PNTLSQNLAIA
+68 PDTLSQNLALV
-79 RTNISRL
+79 RTSISRL
-86 LAGETPR
+86 LAGATPR

-107 VRNEVDNREDD
+107 VRNEVDKREDD
-118 GQFMLTGSAV
+118 GQFILTGSAV
-128 PGKARKDDSGNSI
+128 PPKPKKDSDGNLI
-141 GDEQIFHTG
+141 EEEQIHHSG

-157 KLRTMSLWESG
+157 KLRTMTLWESE
-168 DSTGDVSLGNLFVN
+168 DSTGMVSLGKLFEN
-182 ADKIDGVS
+182 ADSIDGES
-190 HIDLDRLA
+190 HIDLERLA
-198 YLTCRGGWPKA
+198 YLTCRGGWPRA
-209 VLKKTVK
+209 VLKKSEK

-223 NYFDSVVSN
+223 NYFDAVVGN

-237 DDIDRDEELAKR
+237 DDVDRDEELAKR
-249 IMRSYARNQGS
+249 IMRSYARNQAS

-268 ADIRNNGDEQM
+268 ADIKANGDEQM
-279 SDGTVYSYI
+279 SENTIYSYV

-322 DPSIATAS
+322 DPSIATAA
-330 LGLGPNDLIND
+330 LGMGPKDLIND

-361 DALDGK
+361 ESLDGK

-383 HLRNGSYGLVEIKIG
+383 HLRNGSYGLIEIKIG
-398 GADLINAGAKSLKDL
+398 GTNLINGGATSLKLL
-413 SDKIDTTRM
+413 SDKIDTTKM

-433 IGDYAYKRPE
+433 IGDYAYKRP
-443 DSVLVVPVGC
+443 DDRVLVVPIGC
-453 LKD
+453 LKN

>member
-1 MIFREECIIFV
+1 MV
-12 ANFTFKNMSEYLKRI
+12 KEYKKRV

-32 TDKLESS
+32 ADKLEAT
-39 GAVLIEGPK
+39 GAVLVEGPK

-54 LAKQQAKSVLSMAD
+54 LSKQQAKSILSMAD
-68 PNTLSQNLAIA
+68 PDTLSQNLALA

-86 LAGETPR
+86 LKGETPR

-107 VRNEVDNREDD
+107 VRNEVDAREDD
-118 GQFMLTGSAV
+118 GQFILTGSAV
-128 PGKARKDDSGNSI
+128 PPKPKKDEKGKLI
-141 GDEQIFHTG
+141 EEEQIHHTG
-150 TGRISRL
+150 TGRIARL
-157 KLRTMSLWESG
+157 RLRTMTLWESE
-168 DSTGDVSLGNLFVN
+168 DSTGTVSLGELFGN
-182 ADKIDGVS
+182 AESVDGES
-190 HIDLDRLA
+190 HIDLERLA

-209 VLKKTVK
+209 VLKKNEK

-223 NYFDSVVSN
+223 NYYDSVVSN

-237 DDIDRDEELAKR
+237 DDVERDEELTKR
-249 IMRSYARNQGS
+249 IMRSYARNQAS

-268 ADIRNNGDEQM
+268 ADIKHNGDELV
-279 SDGTVYSYI
+279 SENTVYSYI

-297 EDSVA
+297 EDSTA

-322 DPSIATAS
+322 DPSIATAA
-330 LGLGPNDLIND
+330 LGLGPKDLIND
-341 METFG
+341 MNTFG
-346 LIFETLAVRDLRVYA
+346 LFFETLAVRDLRVYA
-361 DALDGK
+361 ESLDGK

-375 NLECDAVV
+375 KLECDAVV
-383 HLRNGSYGLVEIKIG
+383 HLRNGSYGLIEIKIG
-398 GADLINAGAKSLKDL
+398 GSELINDGARNLKVL
-413 SDKIDTTRM
+413 SEKIDSTKM
-422 KKPSFLMVLTG
+422 KRPSFLMVLTG

-443 DSVLVVPVGC
+443 DGVLVVPIGC